1 MSGKLLQQARKDAA
15 RFATAGGFEED
26 ILLKTNDE
34 SIELAVKGLTTHH
47 TLQFDTEGNQVA
59 SKSEHITISELALIA
74 GLFPYKSVNTDKIKL
89 NGCKVIKPDNTGEMK
104 NYVINETLPN
114 KTTGL
119 IVCILGDA

>member
-26 ILLKTNDE
+26 IFLKTKDE
-34 SIELAVKGLTTHH
+34 SIVLAVKGLTTNH
-47 TLQFDTEGNQVA
+47 TQQFDTEGNPVA
-59 SKSEHITISELALIA
+59 SKSEHITLSELDLIV
-74 GLFPYKSVNTDKIKL
+74 GNFPYTSSNTGKIKL
-89 NGCKVIKPDNTGEMK
+89 NGYKVTKPDNTGELK